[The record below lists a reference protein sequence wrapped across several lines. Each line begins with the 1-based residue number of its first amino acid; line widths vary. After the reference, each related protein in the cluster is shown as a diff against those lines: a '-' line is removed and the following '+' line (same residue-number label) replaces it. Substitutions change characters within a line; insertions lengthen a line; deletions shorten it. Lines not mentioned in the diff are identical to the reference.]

1 MPGLAT
7 MHTLFVREHNR
18 LCDLIKAE
26 EPNWTDEELYQ
37 NARRILVAEYQS
49 VVYGG
54 YLPVVLGEKNM
65 DGLTLSSQGSSYD
78 KNINPGMTNE
88 FGTAAYRF
96 GHSMIQGIIQMFATN
111 NAGLVDQYELSENFF
126 NTENY
131 HRNNGEGMEQ
141 ILMGLVSQAA
151 LAMDKE
157 VTTEV
162 TNLLFPEEGASFGGD
177 LVARNIQRGRDHG
190 LPGFCCYYQ
199 KYQDNNYDCSKS
211 WKDAKRMDDIDQD
224 SWDLLSTIYDAPND
238 IDLFT
243 GGLAQAGYNG
253 GLTGKIFNDMK
264 ANQFKNTKDGDRF
277 FFTHKNEAGSFST
290 KAREMLIDRTLAG
303 IICDNTAITSIP
315 SNVFLVTNS
324 NKFIKCED
332 TPKLKDIKELLEIH
346 YPSK

>member
-1 MPGLAT
+1 METAGDVRALEMPGLAT

-26 EPNWTDEELYQ
+26 EPNWTDEDLYQ

-49 VVYGG
+49 VIYGG

-78 KNINPGMTNE
+78 KNVNPGMTNE

-131 HRNNGEGMEQ
+131 HRNSGEGMEQ

-264 ANQFKNTKDGDRF
+264 
-277 FFTHKNEAGSFST
+277 
-290 KAREMLIDRTLAG
+290 G
-303 IICDNTAITSIP
+303 I
-315 SNVFLVTNS
+315 L
-324 NKFIKCED
+324 
-332 TPKLKDIKELLEIH
+332 
-346 YPSK
+346 